1 VRFVVNIAVLTS
13 QLGIRTL
20 DCVHLLT
27 GESGLLQRIV
37 SSHAHALAC
46 AIALLGFASAR
57 DVCAE
62 LAPAQIHQV
71 LMSFC
76 EPAGSIVRPADAL
89 LSALGGGIELSATEL
104 DAPVGVKARR
114 HQLMLPDGTRL
125 RLDLHR
131 RGDALAQVIIEVT
144 RRIGVVQRPWLWVVA
159 DGRCQT
165 RVARRL
171 EYADAANAVAVLVLG
186 EGLEKVRSR
195 QLLDAPVPVSAPRSG
210 VTVAMIDSGVNYTIA
225 ALSARLARDANGTL
239 IGFDYWDMDPRPFD
253 SHPSPSAF
261 IPQRHGTRTASV
273 MLDDAPMALLAPVRY
288 PRPDMARMTRLV
300 AELSA
305 QGISIVNLSLG
316 GDQQRL
322 WTHFEQAARAHPQM
336 LFIVSAGNNARDLD
350 EHPVYPASFSLD
362 NLITVGSADAQG
374 LPARGSNWGRRS
386 VHVLVPAE
394 QLVATDFSGYAVRVA
409 GSSYA
414 AARVSAL
421 AACFQAAHPQWRAAQ
436 LKAAIFALAVQP
448 LHPSMAYVAVGV
460 LPEPT
465 SIKRGACAAEPDGV
479 VSLGRLQL
487 EVASI
492 YPEQI
497 AVALDTA
504 SNDGAARVPAPFTHE
519 LAPLTLVWLENAGWP
534 LDALLESV
542 SAAARIYRQCGV
554 RFGEVSIQLLR
565 VPRGMRYYD
574 TANAI
579 ALMKARMP
587 TTPAVWFMRDTLQ
600 EPAFDAETIGRSNAM
615 RGSGLLNTIWMT
627 AQLEHHGVALAHEL
641 YHLIA
646 NTGAHVPEKD
656 NLLHAQTSAK
666 GTLLWD
672 WQCERLLKV
681 GGAFELLKPL

>member
-1 VRFVVNIAVLTS
+1 MRIAANIAVLTPL
-13 QLGIRTL
+13 LGVRTL
-20 DCVHLLT
+20 DCVHLLAEEGT
-27 GESGLLQRIV
+27 LLRRIT
-37 SSHAHALAC
+37 SSRARAFTC
-46 AIALLGFASAR
+46 AIALLGLVGAK
-57 DVCAE
+57 DVSAE
-62 LAPAQIHQV
+62 LAPVQIHRI
-71 LMSFC
+71 LLSFC
-76 EPAGSIVRPADAL
+76 EPATSTARPADVL
-89 LSALGGGIELSATEL
+89 LSALGGGIELSETKL
-104 DAPVGVKARR
+104 DAPIGVKARR

-144 RRIGVVQRPWLWVVA
+144 RRIGTAHRPWLWVVA
-159 DGRCQT
+159 DGRCRT

-171 EYADAANAVAVLVLG
+171 EYDDAANAVAVLVLA

-225 ALSARLARDANGTL
+225 ALNARLARDVNGTL

-253 SHPSPSAF
+253 SHPSRSAF
-261 IPQRHGTRTASV
+261 LPQRHGTRTASV
-273 MLDDAPMALLAPVRY
+273 MLDDAPMALLAPMRY

-300 AELSA
+300 ADLA
-305 QGISIVNLSLG
+305 TQGISIVNLSLG
-316 GDQQRL
+316 GDRETQ
-322 WTHFEQAARAHPQM
+322 WTHFEQAVRANPQM

-350 EHPVYPASFSLD
+350 EHPVYPAAFALD

-448 LHPSMAYVAVGV
+448 LPASMAYVAVGV

-465 SIKRGACAAEPDGV
+465 SIQRGACVADPVGV

-492 YPEQI
+492 YPEQS
-497 AVALDTA
+497 AVAVGA
-504 SNDGAARVPAPFTHE
+504 VSNHDAARLPAPFTHE
-519 LAPLTLVWLENAGWP
+519 LAPLTLLWLEC
-534 LDALLESV
+534 AL
-542 SAAARIYRQCGV
+542 AARC
-554 RFGEVSIQLLR
+554 F
-565 VPRGMRYYD
+565 
-574 TANAI
+574 A
-579 ALMKARMP
+579 
-587 TTPAVWFMRDTLQ
+587 
-600 EPAFDAETIGRSNAM
+600 
-615 RGSGLLNTIWMT
+615 
-627 AQLEHHGVALAHEL
+627 
-641 YHLIA
+641 
-646 NTGAHVPEKD
+646 
-656 NLLHAQTSAK
+656 
-666 GTLLWD
+666 
-672 WQCERLLKV
+672 
-681 GGAFELLKPL
+681 